1 MLLGQVTGHE
11 NMGVAIFLLGV
22 YILSGSIGFIYMLVL
37 GRLLI
42 RCQCEASSEYFV
54 CILFYV

>member
-22 YILSGSIGFIYMLVL
+22 YILAGSIVVVI
-37 GRLLI
+37 
-42 RCQCEASSEYFV
+42 ST
-54 CILFYV
+54 